1 MGICT
6 PLSRIPRETSNTW
19 TMASSRSSTRVVT
32 KCKTNIK
39 TTRKDTI
46 TWEIT
51 TKINGTSMVSSK
63 TRTNT
68 TTITI
73 DMGTWITLQE
83 VLSLQASKIK
93 ITSVVIK
100 GTRIS
105 SITSTCKMATNNA
118 TTKIIWWT
126 RSTTE
131 NSERIIQIF
140 LSHRFITLE
149 ISTRKIQMPS
159 MIPWINRW
167 EDMVV
172 TIWVAKAI
180 NITIRE
186 AIIDTTITIT
196 WMDTAWMVT
205 GRTSNMILIEAKKI
219 FKPSVLTT
227 STKNQNQ
234 SVDQTSRLHC
244 AWNSPSQRRRQFVY

>member
-1 MGICT
+1 
-6 PLSRIPRETSNTW
+6 
-19 TMASSRSSTRVVT
+19 
-32 KCKTNIK
+32 
-39 TTRKDTI
+39 
-46 TWEIT
+46 
-51 TKINGTSMVSSK
+51 
-63 TRTNT
+63 
-68 TTITI
+68 
-73 DMGTWITLQE
+73 
-83 VLSLQASKIK
+83 
-93 ITSVVIK
+93 
-100 GTRIS
+100 
-105 SITSTCKMATNNA
+105 
-118 TTKIIWWT
+118 
-126 RSTTE
+126 
-131 NSERIIQIF
+131 
-140 LSHRFITLE
+140 
-149 ISTRKIQMPS
+149 MPS

-219 FKPSVLTT
+219 SKPSVLTT